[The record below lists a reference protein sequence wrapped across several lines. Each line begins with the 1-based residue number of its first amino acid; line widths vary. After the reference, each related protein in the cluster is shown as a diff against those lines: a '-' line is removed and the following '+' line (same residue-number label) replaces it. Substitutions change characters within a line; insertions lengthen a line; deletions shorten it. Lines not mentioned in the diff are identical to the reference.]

1 MSNEIT
7 VKLKCTVEEICK
19 ILESKGFQFVERYL
33 LDDIYYIPNTINI
46 KNMSERDIL
55 SKAIILRNVEGY
67 IPNKYRESKLTY
79 KKKEIDQEGNIVKQS
94 KVDCKIIDS
103 NDGKK
108 FLEAID
114 YKAIMQI
121 KEIDYLYKKNELQI
135 CIKDVLNGDK
145 LIEIEENEQLDTI
158 DKIKCELEKLDIPID
173 CNDYFIKKAEI
184 ELRKKQYEYYRNK
197 LLNLFRNQL

>member
-1 MSNEIT
+1 MLFRSMKLSNEIT

-121 KEIDYLYKKNELQI
+121 KEFDYLYKKNELQI

-158 DKIKCELEKLDIPID
+158 DKIKQELERLNLPVNT
-173 CNDYFIKKAEI
+173 NDYFIKKAEI
-184 ELRKKQYEYYRNK
+184 ELRKI
-197 LLNLFRNQL
+197 L

>member
-1 MSNEIT
+1 MKLSNEIT

-55 SKAIILRNVEGY
+55 SK
-67 IPNKYRESKLTY
+67 NKESKLTY

-184 ELRKKQYEYYRNK
+184 ELRKI
-197 LLNLFRNQL
+197 L

>member
-1 MSNEIT
+1 MKLSNEIT

-114 YKAIMQI
+114 YKAI
-121 KEIDYLYKKNELQI
+121 KEMDYLYKKNELQI

-184 ELRKKQYEYYRNK
+184 ELRKI
-197 LLNLFRNQL
+197 L

>member
-1 MSNEIT
+1 MKLSNEIT

-121 KEIDYLYKKNELQI
+121 KEFDYLYKKNELQI

-158 DKIKCELEKLDIPID
+158 DGKIKSSSKYKWLFYKKSW
-173 CNDYFIKKAEI
+173 NRIKKDFIGAW
-184 ELRKKQYEYYRNK
+184 LYVKYK
-197 LLNLFRNQL
+197 LEFV

>member
-1 MSNEIT
+1 MKLSNEIT

-67 IPNKYRESKLTY
+67 

-121 KEIDYLYKKNELQI
+121 KEFDYLYKKNELQI

-158 DKIKCELEKLDIPID
+158 DKIKQELERLNLPVNT
-173 CNDYFIKKAEI
+173 NDYFIKKAEI
-184 ELRKKQYEYYRNK
+184 ELRKI
-197 LLNLFRNQL
+197 L

>member
-1 MSNEIT
+1 MKLSNEIT

-19 ILESKGFQFVERYL
+19 ILESKGFQFAERYL

-121 KEIDYLYKKNELQI
+121 KEMDYLYKKNELQI

-158 DKIKCELEKLDIPID
+158 DKIKQELERLNFPVDT
-173 CNDYFIKKAEI
+173 NDYFIKKAEI
-184 ELRKKQYEYYRNK
+184 ELKKI
-197 LLNLFRNQL
+197 L

>member
-55 SKAIILRNVEGY
+55 SKAIILRNVEVY

-121 KEIDYLYKKNELQI
+121 KEMDYLYKKNELQI

-158 DKIKCELEKLDIPID
+158 DKIKQELERLNLPVDT
-173 CNDYFIKKAEI
+173 NDYFIKKAEI
-184 ELRKKQYEYYRNK
+184 ELRKI
-197 LLNLFRNQL
+197 L

>member
-1 MSNEIT
+1 MKLSNEIT

-121 KEIDYLYKKNELQI
+121 KEFDYLYKKNELQI

-158 DKIKCELEKLDIPID
+158 DKIKQELERLNLPVDT
-173 CNDYFIKKAEI
+173 NDYFIKKAEMK
-184 ELRKKQYEYYRNK
+184 LKQISEDGV
-197 LLNLFRNQL
+197 

>member
-1 MSNEIT
+1 
-7 VKLKCTVEEICK
+7 
-19 ILESKGFQFVERYL
+19 
-33 LDDIYYIPNTINI
+33 
-46 KNMSERDIL
+46 MSERDIL

-121 KEIDYLYKKNELQI
+121 KEIGYLYKKNELQI

-184 ELRKKQYEYYRNK
+184 ELRKI
-197 LLNLFRNQL
+197 L

>member
-1 MSNEIT
+1 
-7 VKLKCTVEEICK
+7 
-19 ILESKGFQFVERYL
+19 
-33 LDDIYYIPNTINI
+33 
-46 KNMSERDIL
+46 MSERDIL

-67 IPNKYRESKLTY
+67 IPNKYREIKLTY

-121 KEIDYLYKKNELQI
+121 KERDYLYKKNELQI

-158 DKIKCELEKLDIPID
+158 DKIKQELERLNFPVDT
-173 CNDYFIKKAEI
+173 NDYFIKKAEI
-184 ELRKKQYEYYRNK
+184 ELKKI
-197 LLNLFRNQL
+197 L

>member
-1 MSNEIT
+1 MKLSNEIT
-7 VKLKCTVEEICK
+7 VKLKCTGEEICK

-158 DKIKCELEKLDIPID
+158 DKIKQELERLNLPVNT
-173 CNDYFIKKAEI
+173 NDYFIKKAEI
-184 ELRKKQYEYYRNK
+184 ELRKI
-197 LLNLFRNQL
+197 L